1 MGIIHVTINGQTVQT
16 RAGATVLAASQ
27 EAGIYIPT
35 LCHLADLTPE
45 GSCRVC
51 VVEIE
56 GMRRPVT
63 ACTYLV
69 REGMIVHTDSA
80 VVHEFRKSVVE
91 LILANHPRECLT
103 CQRNLNCELQSLAS
117 KLGISEI
124 PFEADEPSQFPI
136 DDSNLFIVRDHH
148 KCILCGRC
156 VRVCEQVQCCDVLR
170 LTERGTHTKVTTAF
184 DQPLA
189 DSSCVFCGT
198 CVSACPVGAL
208 TEKAMHSIGSPDKKV
223 KTTCPFC
230 GVGCN
235 YDLNVKAGKVIG
247 VTSNLTSVVNGRLT
261 CVKGRFGTDYV
272 HSPERL
278 TTPLI
283 KKNGQFVE
291 SSWDEAL
298 DLVAGKFSK
307 IKSSYGSDALAA
319 ISSARCVNEE
329 NYLMQKFMRAVIG
342 TNNIDHCARVCHAPT
357 VAGLAATFGSGAM
370 TNSIGEIPDS
380 KVIFLIGGNPTEAHP
395 VVGAKMRQALRKG
408 AKLIVADPRR
418 IELATKA
425 DVFLQLK
432 PGTDIA
438 LINGMMHIILK
449 AGWHDQEFIH
459 AHTLDFEK
467 MAAII
472 EKYTP
477 AYVESITGVPQK
489 LLQAA
494 ARIYATNERASIYY
508 TLGITEHICGTD
520 NVMSLANLAMLTG
533 NVGKLNSGVNPLRGQ
548 NNVQGACDMGALPN
562 VYSGY
567 QKVDDPQVR
576 EKFEKNWG
584 VKLSDKIGLMLPDMF
599 DATVAG
605 KLKAMYVMGEDPALT
620 DGNAHHVRKGFEQLE
635 FLVVQNL
642 FMTETGKLADV
653 ILPAASFAEKDG
665 TFTNCER
672 RVQRVR
678 KAIEPIGES
687 RPDWQ
692 IIMDLSNRMGYPA
705 AYSHPSEIMDEVAA
719 LSPMFAG
726 ISFDRIDKN
735 GLQWPVPNKL
745 HPGTQYL
752 HENGAFASAR
762 GVFKA
767 IEHQAPGEVA
777 DADYPFTLT
786 TGRILYHYNITTAGH
801 SKNLTKHRPEE
812 RAMIHPEDAKRLAIH
827 DQDLITVT
835 SRRGTVQSKAWV
847 SDAVLPGAIWMSF
860 HYLACPTNELT
871 SGHYD
876 KMTKTYE
883 YKVCSVKVEK
893 TTVAVSGHQKG

>member
-1 MGIIHVTINGQTVQT
+1 MAMINMTINGRRIQT
-16 RAGATVLAASQ
+16 REGLTVLEASQ
-27 EAGIYIPT
+27 QAGIHIPT
-35 LCHLADLTPE
+35 LCHLADITPE

-56 GMRRPVT
+56 GMRRLVT
-63 ACTYLV
+63 ACTSLV
-69 REGMIVHTDSA
+69 WEGMIVQTNSRA
-80 VVHEFRKSVVE
+80 VHESRKKMIE
-91 LILANHPRECLT
+91 LILANHPQECLT
-103 CQRNLNCELQSLAS
+103 CQRNMNCELQSLAS
-117 KLGISEI
+117 ELGIREI
-124 PFEADEPSQFPI
+124 PYEGKPRQYPI
-136 DDSNLFIVRDHH
+136 DDNNPFIIRDNN

-156 VRVCEQVQCCDVLR
+156 VRVCEEVQCCNVLR
-170 LTERGTHTKVTTAF
+170 LTQRGVDTKVTTAF
-184 DQPLA
+184 DQPLV

-208 TEKAMHSIGSPDKKV
+208 TEKAMFAIGSPDKKV

-235 YDLNVKAGKVIG
+235 YDLNVKNGKVIG

-261 CVKGRFGTDYV
+261 CVKGRFGIDYV
-272 HSPERL
+272 HSAERL

-283 KKNGQFVE
+283 KKDGQFVVA
-291 SSWDEAL
+291 SWDEAL
-298 DLVAGKFSK
+298 DLIANKFTE
-307 IKSSYGSDALAA
+307 IKKEHGSDALAA
-319 ISSARCVNEE
+319 LSSARCVNEE
-329 NYLMQKFMRAVIG
+329 NYLMQKFMRTVIG

-370 TNSIGEIPDS
+370 TNSISEIPDS
-380 KVIFLIGGNPTEAHP
+380 KVIFIIGANPTEAHP
-395 VVGAKMRQALRKG
+395 VIGAKMRQALRKG

-418 IELATKA
+418 IELATEA

-449 AGWHDQEFIH
+449 AGWHDQEFID
-459 AHTLDFEK
+459 AHTIDFEK
-467 MAAII
+467 MAGTV

-477 AYVESITGVPQK
+477 QYVEEITGVPQS
-489 LLQAA
+489 LLQEATK
-494 ARIYATNERASIYY
+494 IYATNERASIFY

-533 NVGKLNSGVNPLRGQ
+533 NVGKLNSGINPLRGQ
-548 NNVQGACDMGALPN
+548 NNVQGSCDMGALPN

-567 QKVDDPQVR
+567 QKVDDPQVQ
-576 EKFEKNWG
+576 EKFEEAWG
-584 VKLSDKIGLMLPDMF
+584 VKLSNKVGLMLPDMF
-599 DATVAG
+599 DAAIDG
-605 KLKAMYVMGEDPALT
+605 KLKAMYIMGEDPVLT

-635 FLVVQNL
+635 FLVVQNI

-653 ILPAASFAEKDG
+653 VLPAASFAEKDG

-678 KAIEPIGES
+678 KAIEPIGNS

-692 IIMDLSNRMGYPA
+692 IIMDLSNRMNYPMN
-705 AYSHPSEIMDEVAA
+705 YNHPSDIMDEMAS
-719 LSPMFAG
+719 LSPILAG
-726 ISFDRIDKN
+726 VSFDRIDEN
-735 GLQWPVPNKL
+735 GLQWPVLDKL
-745 HPGTQYL
+745 HAGSQYL
-752 HENGAFASAR
+752 HDNGNFNFTSGL

-767 IEHQAPGEVA
+767 IEQQSPGEEA

-801 SKNLTKHRPEE
+801 SKNLTSHRPEE
-812 RAMIHPEDAKRLAIH
+812 RAMIHPHDAKRLHIM
-827 DQDLITVT
+827 DQDVITVT
-835 SRRGTVQSKAWV
+835 SRRGRVQTKAWV
-847 SDAVLPGAIWMSF
+847 NDAVLPGALWMSF

-876 KMTKTYE
+876 KVTKTYE
-883 YKVCSVKVEK
+883 YKVCGVKVEK
-893 TTVAVSGHQKG
+893 VIV

>member
-1 MGIIHVTINGQTVQT
+1 MGLINVIINGRTLQT
-16 RAGATVLAASQ
+16 REGTTVLEVAR
-27 EAGIYIPT
+27 EAGIHIPT
-35 LCHLADLTPE
+35 LCHLADVTPE

-56 GMRRPVT
+56 GMRRLVT
-63 ACTYLV
+63 ACTYPV
-69 REGMIVHTDSA
+69 WEGMIVRTESV
-80 VVHEFRKSVVE
+80 VVHESRKSVVE

-103 CQRNLNCELQSLAS
+103 CQRNLDCELQSLAN
-117 KLGISEI
+117 KLGIREI
-124 PFEADEPSQFPI
+124 RFEGEPSKYPI
-136 DDSNLFIVRDHH
+136 DDNNPFIIRDNN

-156 VRVCEQVQCCDVLR
+156 VRVCEEVQCCNVLR
-170 LTERGTHTKVTTAF
+170 LTERGSDLKVTTAF
-184 DQPLA
+184 DEPLI
-189 DSSCVFCGT
+189 DSTCVFCGT

-208 TEKAMHSIGSPDKKV
+208 TEKAMFDTGLPDKKV

-235 YDLNVKAGKVIG
+235 YDLNVKDGKVIG

-261 CVKGRFGTDYV
+261 CVKGRFGIDYV

-283 KKNGQFVE
+283 KKNGEFVE
-291 SSWDEAL
+291 ASWEEAL
-298 DLVAGKFSK
+298 DLIANKFSE
-307 IKSSYGSDALAA
+307 IKNSYGSDALAA
-319 ISSARCVNEE
+319 LSSARCVNEE
-329 NYLMQKFMRAVIG
+329 NYLMQKFMRAAIG

-395 VVGAKMRQALRKG
+395 VIGAKMRQALRKG

-418 IELATKA
+418 IELALEA
-425 DVFLQLK
+425 DVFMQLK

-438 LINGMMHIILK
+438 LINGMMNIILNE
-449 AGWHDQEFIH
+449 GWHDEKFIDSY
-459 AHTLDFEK
+459 TVDFDK
-467 MAAII
+467 MADTVR
-472 EKYTP
+472 KYTP
-477 AYVESITGVPQK
+477 EYVEKITGVSQN
-489 LLQAA
+489 LLREA
-494 ARIYATNERASIYY
+494 ARIYATHERASIFY

-533 NVGKLNSGVNPLRGQ
+533 NVGKINSGVNPMRGQ
-548 NNVQGACDMGALPN
+548 NNVQGSCDMGALPN

-567 QKVDDPQVR
+567 QRVDNPQAQ
-576 EKFEKNWG
+576 EKFEKAWH

-599 DATVAG
+599 DAAIAG
-605 KLKAMYVMGEDPALT
+605 TLKAMYVMGEDPVLS
-620 DGNAHHVRKGFEQLE
+620 DGNAHHVRKGFEHLD

-672 RVQRVR
+672 RMQRVR
-678 KAIEPIGES
+678 KAIEPIGNS

-692 IIMDLSNRMGYPA
+692 IIMDLSSRMGYPMS
-705 AYSHPSEIMDEVAA
+705 YSHPSDIMDEIGA

-726 ISFDRIDKN
+726 ISYERIDEN
-735 GLQWPVPNKL
+735 GLQWPVPHKL
-745 HPGTQYL
+745 HTGSPYL
-752 HENGAFASAR
+752 HENGNFASGR

-767 IEHQAPGEVA
+767 VEHQSPGEEA

-786 TGRILYHYNITTAGH
+786 TGRILYHYNITTPGH

-812 RAMIHPEDAKRLAIH
+812 KAMIHPEDAKRLDIN

-835 SRRGTVQSKAWV
+835 SRRGRVQTKAWV

-871 SGHYD
+871 SGYGD
-876 KMTKTYE
+876 KVTKTYE
-883 YKVCSVKVEK
+883 YKVCGVKVEK
-893 TTVAVSGHQKG
+893 AVTAV